1 MNLAQ
6 ALDSAIR
13 TLRLHTCEGSEP
25 EREAEE
31 LLAFS
36 LGADR
41 SEILRRP
48 ERKLTGA
55 EETRFTD
62 CVARRLDHEP
72 MARIFGKARFL
83 DRDFVIDRHVLVPR
97 PATEII
103 VSRAIEACSEMDRP
117 TVIDVGT
124 GSGCAAIS
132 LALALPD
139 SQVYATDIS
148 TEALET
154 ASRNALAH
162 HVADRI
168 DFLLGDLLSNF
179 QLPHPNPL
187 PHGGR
192 GRKGDDLLS
201 PALALN
207 PAPSGAGRSP
217 SEASGSGSPLCIFAN
232 LPYIPTDSIY
242 YLSPCVTAGEPLLA
256 LDGGTDG
263 LALYR
268 KLLDHLI
275 EIDGEREL
283 TLFFEL
289 LPGQVAAA
297 KQEIGKRFPRAEI
310 SEIRPGEKA
319 EVIGLE
325 IRDR

>member
-1 MNLAQ
+1 MTTDMNLAQ
-6 ALDSAIR
+6 ALDSATR

-36 LGADR
+36 LEADR
-41 SEILRRP
+41 SEVLRRP

-55 EETRFTD
+55 EEARFTD

-72 MARIFGKARFL
+72 MARIFGRARFL
-83 DRDFVIDRHVLVPR
+83 DRDFVIDRNVLVPR

-103 VSRAIEACSEMDRP
+103 ASRAIEACSAMDDL

-139 SQVYATDIS
+139 ARVIAIDIS
-148 TEALET
+148 PEALET
-154 ASRNALAH
+154 AGRNALTH
-162 HVADRI
+162 RVADRI
-168 DFLLGDLLSNF
+168 DFLLGDLLADF
-179 QLPHPNPL
+179 LPPASRLPL
-187 PHGGR
+187 V
-192 GRKGDDLLS
+192 
-201 PALALN
+201 
-207 PAPSGAGRSP
+207 
-217 SEASGSGSPLCIFAN
+217 IFAN

-256 LDGGTDG
+256 LDGGPDG
-263 LALYR
+263 LVLYR
-268 KLLDHLI
+268 KLLDQLV
-275 EIDGEREL
+275 EIGGEREL

-289 LPGQVAAA
+289 LPGQIAVA
-297 KQEIGKRFPRAEI
+297 KKEIEKRLPGAEI

-319 EVIGLE
+319 EIIGLE
-325 IRDR
+325 IRRR